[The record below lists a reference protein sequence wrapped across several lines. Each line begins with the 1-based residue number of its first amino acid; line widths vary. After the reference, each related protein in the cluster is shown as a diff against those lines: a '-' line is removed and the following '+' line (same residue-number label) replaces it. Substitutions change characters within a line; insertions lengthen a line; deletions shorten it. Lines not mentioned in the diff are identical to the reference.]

1 MKPKRRHTIHD
12 HTIEANLFA
21 RRAIACMVVAAAA
34 FLVLLTNLYHLQV
47 TGFQEFQTRS
57 NSNRITVLPVAPN
70 RGLIYDRN
78 GEILAENVP
87 VYSIE
92 IVPEEVDDLDD
103 TLHRLATLLE
113 LDETAVESFRSQLRR
128 ARRFPQIPFA
138 DNISEQQVARF
149 SLHQHHFPGVS
160 VEARLQ
166 RHYPFGE
173 LFTHVVG
180 YVGRINRQDI
190 ERLRANDEYGRYA
203 ATRTIGK
210 LGVERYYE
218 SILHGRPGYQTVEVN
233 SRGRVVRTLDFTP
246 PVPGQDIYLEVDIE
260 VQKIAMQQL
269 QGRRGAIVVMD
280 SDTGG
285 LLAMYSNPSYDANLF
300 VHGISVQDYQAL
312 LQDPNN
318 PLINRASQG
327 RYPPASTIK
336 PHMSLLG
343 LESGLIDINTRVWD
357 PGYYQLPGVERRFR
371 NWRSWGHGWVDMKK
385 AIQVSNNTY
394 FYKLA
399 HELGID
405 RIHDFMAEL
414 GFGQSTGIDIHEEN
428 AALLP
433 SRGWKRA
440 TLNEPWYTGET
451 LSVGIGQSFWTV
463 TPLQLATSTNTIVTK
478 GRRLQPRFLR
488 AVRHGEEIEY
498 QEPFELPPLQLRSND
513 YFTAVMDGMERVIS
527 RVDGTA
533 HAAFLNAPYRAAGKT
548 GTAQVISRAEA
559 ERTPEYEIVDGQQ
572 VPIEVDERLRDNA
585 TYIGYAPADDPQITV
600 AIAIE
605 NVGGG
610 GRNAAPIARR
620 IFDFYFDYQREVEL
634 VTLPLERDHAR
645 D

>member
-300 VHGISVQDYQAL
+300 VHGISVQDYQMQQWQLDGRDVSFLIGGPEGLSPACIQASEEKWSL
-312 LQDPNN
+312 S
-318 PLINRASQG
+318 PL
-327 RYPPASTIK
+327 TL
-336 PHMSLLG
+336 PHPM
-343 LESGLIDINTRVWD
+343 V
-357 PGYYQLPGVERRFR
+357 
-371 NWRSWGHGWVDMKK
+371 
-385 AIQVSNNTY
+385 
-394 FYKLA
+394 
-399 HELGID
+399 
-405 RIHDFMAEL
+405 RI
-414 GFGQSTGIDIHEEN
+414 
-428 AALLP
+428 
-433 SRGWKRA
+433 
-440 TLNEPWYTGET
+440 
-451 LSVGIGQSFWTV
+451 
-463 TPLQLATSTNTIVTK
+463 IV
-478 GRRLQPRFLR
+478 
-488 AVRHGEEIEY
+488 
-498 QEPFELPPLQLRSND
+498 
-513 YFTAVMDGMERVIS
+513 
-527 RVDGTA
+527 
-533 HAAFLNAPYRAAGKT
+533 
-548 GTAQVISRAEA
+548 AEA
-559 ERTPEYEIVDGQQ
+559 LFRAWSLNNNHPYH
-572 VPIEVDERLRDNA
+572 
-585 TYIGYAPADDPQITV
+585 
-600 AIAIE
+600 
-605 NVGGG
+605 
-610 GRNAAPIARR
+610 
-620 IFDFYFDYQREVEL
+620 RE
-634 VTLPLERDHAR
+634 
-645 D
+645 